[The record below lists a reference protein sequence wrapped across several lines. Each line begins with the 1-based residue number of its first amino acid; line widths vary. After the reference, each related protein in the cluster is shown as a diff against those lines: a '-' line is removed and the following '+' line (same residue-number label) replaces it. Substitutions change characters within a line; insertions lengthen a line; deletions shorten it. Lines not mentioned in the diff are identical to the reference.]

1 VGVIG
6 RTLRQARR
14 RYIQARE
21 KQEKRR
27 VMRDQPTL
35 HEAAETTEAK
45 SLWWV
50 AIASLLLI
58 FISWGAPYVV
68 AVALKPMAADLG
80 AERSVPSL
88 ASALAYIGSGVG
100 GIARGWGA
108 DRAGAM
114 WTALFGSLM
123 VGLGAI
129 VASGGTEWQLYIG
142 YGVMIGLL
150 GNAGIFA
157 PLMANTSRLFTRKR
171 GTALALVA
179 SGQQV
184 AGAVWPPVFRYGIDA
199 VGWRGTLFWYGIFVL
214 VAMPPLCLML
224 RRRPAALPVADKFAS
239 SGPSA
244 RPLGLTPNLLQALLC
259 VAIVCC
265 CVAMAM
271 PMSHVVA
278 FCSDLGYA
286 PARGAEMLSLLLAAA
301 FMSRMIWGRL
311 SDRIGGLRTVLISSF
326 AQAVFLS
333 LYLVVDNLIGLYVL
347 SAAFGLGF
355 GGIIPSYVLAV
366 RELLPAREVGWRTGT
381 VLLFGLTG
389 MALGG
394 WLGGYLYDWFGFY
407 QPAFAVGVAFNLANL
422 ALIGGLVMLSAT
434 PRRPRGFAPAL

>member
-1 VGVIG
+1 MLKPSSPAMAKG
-6 RTLRQARR
+6 RNRR
-14 RYIQARE
+14 A
-21 KQEKRR
+21 
-27 VMRDQPTL
+27 MRDQPTL
-35 HEAAETTEAK
+35 HETADPADPP

-50 AIASLLLI
+50 AIASLLII
-58 FISWGAPYVV
+58 FIGWGAPYVV

-100 GIARGWGA
+100 GIAMGWWA

-114 WTALFGSLM
+114 WPALFGSLM
-123 VGLGAI
+123 VGSGAV
-129 VASGGTEWQLYIG
+129 VASSGSEVELYIG
-142 YGVMIGLL
+142 FGLMIGLL

-184 AGAVWPPVFRYGIDA
+184 AGAVWPPVFRIGIDA
-199 VGWRGTLFWYGIFVL
+199 AGWRATLFWYGIFALAVL
-214 VAMPPLCLML
+214 PPLCLAL
-224 RRRPAALPVADKFAS
+224 RRRPAAPGGEGGAAVDAS
-239 SGPSA
+239 AGGRS
-244 RPLGLTPNLLQALLC
+244 LGLPANLLQALLC
-259 VAIVCC
+259 VAIICC

-278 FCSDLGYA
+278 LCSDLGYA
-286 PARGAEMLSLLLAAA
+286 PARGAEMLSLLLFAA

-311 SDRIGGLRTVLISSF
+311 SDRIGGLRTVLISST
-326 AQAVFLS
+326 AQAAFLS
-333 LYLVVDNLIGLYVL
+333 LYLVVDNLVGLYVV

-366 RELLPAREVGWRTGT
+366 REHFPSREVGWRIGA
-381 VLLFGLTG
+381 VLLFGLCG

-422 ALIGGLVMLSAT
+422 ALVGGLVALGMKP
-434 PRRPRGFAPAL
+434 PRRLSPA